1 MPNTFSKT
9 LDKGQRTIG
18 IYKAQTSQ
26 GVFSG
31 WGLSNLQQHNPTY
44 NHYENSGTG
53 TQNLFSGSGNTFS
66 NSLNTAV
73 GTGTTTNSSTGRPQ
87 GNWGLLTLWST

>member
-26 GVFSG
+26 GVLYSLFG
-31 WGLSNLQQHNPTY
+31 WGLSNLQQHNPTH

-53 TQNLFSGSGNTFS
+53 TVIM
-66 NSLNTAV
+66 AI
-73 GTGTTTNSSTGRPQ
+73 RP
-87 GNWGLLTLWST
+87 

>member
-44 NHYENSGTG
+44 NHYENTG
-53 TQNLFSGSGNTFS
+53 NPNPNPNLR
-66 NSLNTAV
+66 V
-73 GTGTTTNSSTGRPQ
+73 GFKIRMQFMTSILRRYWKLIPR
-87 GNWGLLTLWST
+87 

>member
-18 IYKAQTSQ
+18 IYKAQISQ

-31 WGLSNLQQHNPTY
+31 WGLSSLQQNNPTY
-44 NHYENSGTG
+44 NHYENTGSG

-66 NSLNTAV
+66 NSLNTAYECCFQIIPHHELRHKYHLD
-73 GTGTTTNSSTGRPQ
+73 SI
-87 GNWGLLTLWST
+87 